1 MGLTDKIL
9 PAYMMERHFAAINN
23 FAMFLDDEDVCQM
36 LPVRADHFE
45 QGVSGTEKLSV
56 KYVLLIFA

>member
-1 MGLTDKIL
+1 
-9 PAYMMERHFAAINN
+9 MMERHFAAINN

-56 KYVLLIFA
+56 KLLMLIFA